1 MSQYEFQTSRG
12 CDFLVDDKTA
22 EEFST
27 YMKKFIELYT
37 LLSKIVKNNTGTSH
51 PFIVDL
57 GCGPGLLSYEILKQI
72 SDATV
77 IGVDPLKNMLS
88 LAKKNVTQ
96 TAVEGFVPLLGV
108 SEKLPFRDA
117 CIDSIVSRFSLAYWK
132 HPEESFLEMHRV
144 LKPGGKLIL
153 EALNRDFPKWKL
165 FCIKMGMFL
174 KQAGQDVIRY
184 HVDAYELA
192 YTMES
197 VENLLK
203 NAEFSVIEKQGKK
216 NEWKFILVAGKC

>member
-1 MSQYEFQTSRG
+1 MSQYEFQISCG
-12 CDFLVDDKTA
+12 CDFLVNDKTA
-22 EEFST
+22 EEFSI
-27 YMKKFIELYT
+27 YMKKFIELYSV
-37 LLSKIVKNNTGTSH
+37 LSKIVKNHTRTSH
-51 PFIVDL
+51 PFIVDV
-57 GCGPGLLSYEILKQI
+57 GCGPGLLSLEILKQV

-88 LAKKNVTQ
+88 LAQENVKHSTGK
-96 TAVEGFVPLLGV
+96 GFIALLGV

-117 CIDSIVSRFSLAYWK
+117 CIDTIVSRFSLAYWK
-132 HPEESFLEMHRV
+132 YPEESFLEMHRV
-144 LKPGGKLIL
+144 LKPGGTLIL

-165 FCIKMGMFL
+165 FCIKMGMLL

-203 NAEFSVIEKQGKK
+203 NAGFSIIEKQGKK

>member
-1 MSQYEFQTSRG
+1 MSQYEFRTSCG
-12 CDFLVDDKTA
+12 CDFLVDNKTA
-22 EEFST
+22 EKFST

-37 LLSKIVKNNTGTSH
+37 ALSKIVQNHTGTPH

-57 GCGPGLLSYEILKQI
+57 GCGPGLLSLEILKQI

-88 LAKKNVTQ
+88 LAQENIKQSNGKS
-96 TAVEGFVPLLGV
+96 FVPLLGI
-108 SEKLPFRDA
+108 SEKIPLRDA
-117 CIDSIVSRFSLAYWK
+117 CVDTIVSRFSLAYWK
-132 HPEESFLEMHRV
+132 HPDESFLEMHRV
-144 LKPGGKLIL
+144 LKPGGKIIL

-165 FCIKMGMFL
+165 FCIKMGML
-174 KQAGQDVIRY
+174 VKQAGQDVIRY

-192 YTMES
+192 YTMEK

-203 NAEFSVIEKQGKK
+203 NAGFSIIEKEGKK
-216 NEWKFILVAGKC
+216 NEWKFNLIAEKQ

>member
-203 NAEFSVIEKQGKK
+203 NAGFSVIEKQGKK